1 MCLTRPTHAFHQLPE
16 LNIDTVK
23 CTAESLSV
31 YIDTLLTTLVGG
43 NLGIHRAHSNA
54 LHA

>member
-43 NLGIHRAHSNA
+43 SLGIH
-54 LHA
+54 